1 MFQKILI
8 ANRGEIALRII
19 RACHEMGIKAVAVFS
34 EADRGS
40 LHVKYADE
48 AYCIGRAPASESYL
62 RIPQLIAAC
71 EISDAEAIH
80 PGYGFLAENAHF
92 AEICASCNIKFI
104 GPSHAAITQLG
115 DKANAKAIAQ
125 QAGVP
130 VVPGSDGVVATPEE
144 ALIIAHRIGYPLI
157 IKATAGGGGR
167 GMRVVHTDISLTNA
181 FNTAKAEAEACF
193 GNGAVYIEKY
203 IAEPRHVEIQIM
215 ADEHGNVIH
224 LGERDCTM
232 QRRHQKLI
240 EESPSPVVDAAL
252 RQRMG
257 DAACALARAANYT
270 NAGTVEFLL
279 DDSGHFYFMEVNT
292 RVQVEHCVTEF
303 VTGTDIIRRQILT
316 AAGEPLGIRQEDVR
330 LNGWAI
336 ECRINAE
343 DPDRNFMPC
352 PGKITNYLPPG
363 GPGVRVDGAGY
374 AGYSIPPY
382 YDSLVAKLIV
392 HARDRMSAIRRML
405 RALGEFQIDGI
416 KTTIPFHRNLIKH
429 PAFVR
434 GNRYSTHFVEEWL
447 ANKAP

>member
-19 RACHEMGIKAVAVFS
+19 RACHEMGVKTVAVFS
-34 EADRGS
+34 EADRS
-40 LHVKYADE
+40 ALHVKYADE
-48 AYCIGRAPASESYL
+48 AYCIGRGPAAESYL

-104 GPSHAAITQLG
+104 GPSHTAITRLG

-130 VVPGSDGVVATPEE
+130 IVPGSDGVVATPEE
-144 ALIIAHRIGYPLI
+144 ALVIAHRIGYPLI

-257 DAACALARAANYT
+257 AAACALARAANYT

-279 DDSGHFYFMEVNT
+279 DDHANFYFMEVNT
-292 RVQVEHCVTEF
+292 RVQVEHCVSEF
-303 VTGTDIIRRQILT
+303 VTNTDIIRRQILT
-316 AAGEPLGIRQEDVR
+316 AAGEPLGIRQEDVQ

-374 AGYSIPPY
+374 TGYTIPSY
-382 YDSLVAKLIV
+382 YDSLVAKLVV

-434 GNRYSTHFVEEWL
+434 GTRYSTHFVEEWL